1 MKNTVAITLDDRKI
15 FALKNYLEQKNS
27 SLEDEVSKFAEQLY
41 IKSVPQSVRDFIDM
55 EARYQGDNKPKN
67 PSAKANH
74 TA

>member
-1 MKNTVAITLDDRKI
+1 MKNMVAIALDDKKI
-15 FALKNYLEQKNS
+15 FALKMYLDQKNS

-55 EARYQGDNKPKN
+55 ELKQQNEVKPKN
-67 PSAKANH
+67 IAAKPNH

>member
-41 IKSVPQSVRDFIDM
+41 I
-55 EARYQGDNKPKN
+55 
-67 PSAKANH
+67 
-74 TA
+74 